1 MLAAGDVL
9 TGFMSGCL
17 ICQWTE
23 NGMRYVGHVGTV
35 ESSQQVNT
43 RVKSAFAAFMPPDTT
58 GFNPAAAR
66 DPGEI
71 APKMMKCK
79 KGATPRIL
87 ALVTTG
93 GEFYSLLF
101 FELREG
107 PGLWCV
113 GG

>member
-1 MLAAGDVL
+1 
-9 TGFMSGCL
+9 
-17 ICQWTE
+17 
-23 NGMRYVGHVGTV
+23 VGTV

-58 GFNPAAAR
+58 GFNPAAAW

-71 APKMMKCK
+71 APKMMKFK

-93 GEFYSLLF
+93 GEFYSLSSSSCAKAPACGASAARS
-101 FELREG
+101 ESLR
-107 PGLWCV
+107 
-113 GG
+113 

>member
-1 MLAAGDVL
+1 
-9 TGFMSGCL
+9 
-17 ICQWTE
+17 
-23 NGMRYVGHVGTV
+23 MRYVGHVGTV

-58 GFNPAAAR
+58 GFNPAAAW

-71 APKMMKCK
+71 APKMMKFK

-113 GG
+113 GGAKRIPPMNRAALATHLRV